1 MFNGFKVLNNN
12 YIFLFL
18 DNNYEFAQDINT
30 KRKKENK
37 ILSECKEYLY
47 SHKLNF
53 NNKLY
58 FVSNGIVIGY
68 IEKYKLQKRDI

>member
-1 MFNGFKVLNNN
+1 MFNGYRVLNND

-18 DNNYEFAQDINT
+18 DNNYEFANDINT

-37 ILSECKEYLY
+37 IINECINYLY
-47 SHKLNF
+47 FNNINF

-68 IEKYKLQKRDI
+68 IKKENLKLS